1 MKVGRPGKVL
11 TIMNRE
17 QELVK
22 QLETAADAYYNG
34 GEAILGDDA
43 YDALRDELE
52 ALNPNHPFLKKV
64 GAPPRGETVKLPY
77 FMPSLTKIKPGT
89 GTIEKF
95 AEGGSSFV
103 LSDKLD
109 GISALWVSSTKKLY
123 LRGDGEQGVD
133 VSAFVPYIQRLRTSN
148 PCVVRGELITE
159 GESRSWVNG
168 VLHQK
173 QISVEDAKRIRF
185 VAYELI
191 EPKGYKRSEQFLL
204 LEEFGFDTP
213 WNDHVPRSHLTEEK
227 LSNLFRTRRSTSKY
241 AIDGVVV
248 GINGVPISQ
257 TMNATSVSNPKD
269 CVAFKM
275 VLADQCAET
284 TVRAILWGAS
294 HQGYLIPRLQVD
306 PVAVQDCQIEFLT
319 GHNAKLLVEKKLG
332 VGARIRIRRSGD
344 VIPTVDAVLTPSE
357 TIPFP
362 PKYAWDATQTHILIP
377 AEHQAES
384 VEVQTAKL
392 LHFASTLEVA
402 NLGPGLVKKLVEAG
416 YTTPKALRAMTPDQW
431 QKTLGKGM
439 GEKVRQSFEE
449 RMKAITEMKLMI
461 ASSTLPRGTGETKLK
476 ALFAREPDWMKWS
489 MKTLAGVNNW
499 SYVALEECLTALED
513 YKKWRAN
520 QFGTLVL
527 DRSISPPPAV
537 AAVPPSVFVC
547 FTGFRA
553 PELEVKCRAKNMEVQ
568 LAVNKQTTVL
578 VVSDHG
584 NTESGKAKKARD
596 MGIRIL
602 ERSQFEKEYLGQA

>member
-1 MKVGRPGKVL
+1 MIEFVPL
-11 TIMNRE
+11 IMNRE

-22 QLETAADAYYNG
+22 QLEAAADAYYNG

-64 GAPPRGETVKLPY
+64 GAPPRGSTVRLPY
-77 FMPSLTKIKPGT
+77 LMASLTKIKPGS

-95 AEGGSSFV
+95 AETGSSFV

-109 GISALWVSSTKKLY
+109 GISALWVSDTRKLY

-133 VSAFVPYIQRLRTSN
+133 VSNLVPYIIGLRSSN
-148 PCVVRGELITE
+148 SCVVRGELIAE

-168 VLHQK
+168 VMHQK
-173 QISVEDAKRIRF
+173 TTIVEDAKRIRF
-185 VAYELI
+185 VAYELL
-191 EPKGYKRSEQFLL
+191 EPKGYKRSEQFTI
-204 LEEFGFDTP
+204 LEEFGFETP
-213 WNDHVPRSHLTEEK
+213 WNDHIARSSLTEEK
-227 LSNLFRTRRSTSKY
+227 LSNLFRNRRGSSKY
-241 AIDGVVV
+241 AIDGIVV
-248 GINGVPISQ
+248 GVNCVPTSQ
-257 TMNATSVSNPKD
+257 NNNATSVSNPKD

-294 HQGYLIPRLQVD
+294 HQGYLIPRLQVH
-306 PVAVQDCQIEFLT
+306 PVNVQDCQIEFLT
-319 GHNAKLLVEKKLG
+319 AHNAKLLQEKKLG

-344 VIPTVDAVLTPSE
+344 VIPTVDAVLMPSE
-357 TIPFP
+357 IIPFP
-362 PKYAWDATQTHILIP
+362 PKFAWDATQTHILIP
-377 AEHQAES
+377 AEHQNDS
-384 VEVQTAKL
+384 VEVKSAKL

-402 NLGPGLVKKLVEAG
+402 NLGPGLVKKLVDAG
-416 YTTPKALRAMTPDQW
+416 FSTPKALRTMTPEQW

-439 GEKVRQSFEE
+439 GEKVRLSFEE
-449 RMKAITEMKLMI
+449 RMKTLTELKLMI

-476 ALFAREPDWMKWS
+476 ALFAREADWMKWS
-489 MKTLAGVNNW
+489 MKVLAGVNNW

-513 YKKWRAN
+513 YKKWRAE

-527 DRSISPPPAV
+527 DRSISPPPQVNAI
-537 AAVPPSVFVC
+537 PPSVFVC

-553 PELEVKCRAKNMEVQ
+553 PDLETKCRAKNIEVQ